1 MPNKPAALESVF
13 RALADPT
20 RLKVL
25 GRLSRSPA
33 PVGELAKLAD
43 MALPSFLQ
51 HLDMLEKAGLI
62 RSEKKGRVRIC
73 EIEPTQLNAAEAWLT
88 QVRAVWSMR
97 QTIAEARRQER
108 LADEARLLARGES
121 SFGG

>member
-1 MPNKPAALESVF
+1 MPNQPAPLDQIF

-20 RLKVL
+20 RLAVL

-33 PVGELAKLAD
+33 PVSELATLAD

-51 HLDMLEKAGLI
+51 HLEVLESAGLI
-62 RSEKKGRVRIC
+62 HSEKRGRVRIC
-73 EIEPTQLNAAEAWLT
+73 EIEPVQLNAAEAWLT

-108 LADEARLLARGES
+108 LADDARRLAKGDS
-121 SFGG
+121 AF

>member
-1 MPNKPAALESVF
+1 VF

-20 RLKVL
+20 RLSVL

-33 PVGELAKLAD
+33 PVGELAKLAH

-51 HLDMLEKAGLI
+51 HLTVLESAGLI

-73 EIEPTQLNAAEAWLT
+73 EIEPVQLNAAEAWLT

-97 QTIAEARRQER
+97 RKPV
-108 LADEARLLARGES
+108 G
-121 SFGG
+121 

>member
-1 MPNKPAALESVF
+1 
-13 RALADPT
+13 
-20 RLKVL
+20 
-25 GRLSRSPA
+25 
-33 PVGELAKLAD
+33 VGELAKLAD

-51 HLDMLEKAGLI
+51 HLEVLEAAGLI

-73 EIEPTQLNAAEAWLT
+73 EIEPVQLNAAEAWLT

-108 LADEARLLARGES
+108 LAEEARLLSKGET